1 VKSKGQ
7 GRGTNEDSELP
18 TTRTQSRADGT
29 TAVVE
34 KNTKD
39 NDYIG
44 EVEVSKKGKKK
55 KAVVSEEDA
64 VLEAGVTGA
73 AGVKAKVAE
82 LVAER
87 AAVKDKSKIGKN
99 GKEEKNDEKARR
111 KSRRKRQEVDIPSSH
126 AALLESIAQG
136 DGKGTRTGI
145 RGKKVS
151 ISTGLEEL
159 HRALHLS
166 KYEGVDDRSKVIQ
179 AEPLEMRKQRML
191 EKEQEKRR
199 TKGGRPGKKDAIS
212 KTLQELKNK
221 QKRDAEASNEK
232 NKVGSSEE
240 TEIIDNEKETSSSRQ
255 SSLRRSK
262 RLKTVDTDA
271 NKSVHENGNI
281 RNKLA
286 DKELDAEGW
295 SLKEIVRWGNAR
307 ERKMAK
313 NDKGKEERAM
323 ERNDAV
329 EEDKEPKSF
338 APQVKVKD
346 GKVVVNRESLTV
358 AAQQKEEY
366 TRVVNEEVPR
376 LNSMSYVN
384 RLSNDRWS
392 VEDTELFFR
401 VCSTWGYR
409 IHLHFF
415 WIWSVQ

>member
-1 VKSKGQ
+1 MKSKGH
-7 GRGTNEDSELP
+7 GRGTSEVSELP
-18 TTRTQSRADGT
+18 TTRTRTADRT
-29 TAVVE
+29 TPELVKDSKGEYGDDYNNDE
-34 KNTKD
+34 K
-39 NDYIG
+39 
-44 EVEVSKKGKKK
+44 VRKKGKKK
-55 KAVVSEEDA
+55 KAVLQEDV
-64 VLEAGVTGA
+64 VLEAGVSGA

-82 LVAER
+82 LVAQKT
-87 AAVKDKSKIGKN
+87 ALKGMSKIKKN
-99 GKEEKNDEKARR
+99 DKEESNDEKTKRR
-111 KSRRKRQEVDIPSSH
+111 SQRKRQEVDIPTSH

-145 RGKKVS
+145 RGTK
-151 ISTGLEEL
+151 ISTASGLEEL

-191 EKEQEKRR
+191 EKEQGK
-199 TKGGRPGKKDAIS
+199 KKIKVGRPGKKDAIS
-212 KTLQELKNK
+212 KTLQELKSK

-232 NKVGSSEE
+232 NKVTGASSEE
-240 TEIIDNEKETSSSRQ
+240 TEVIENGKETSSSGQ

-262 RLKTVDTDA
+262 RLK
-271 NKSVHENGNI
+271 SVHTESVPENGYTK
-281 RNKLA
+281 NKLA

-307 ERKMAK
+307 ERRMAK
-313 NDKGKEERAM
+313 NDKGKEDKAM
-323 ERNDAV
+323 EMNDAV

-401 VCSTWGYR
+401 VCMTRWY
-409 IHLHFF
+409 
-415 WIWSVQ
+415 